1 MSNDISNYNNWLD
14 AWNDFYEKEKELV
27 ELDPNAALVS
37 SVDAEGN
44 PNARVI
50 LIKDVSNKGF
60 VFYTNYQSQKGK
72 ELFHNNKGHLTWYSR
87 AQGVSIRI
95 QGEAQKIDASISDNY
110 FASRD
115 RNAQISASISKQS
128 ETVESREVLDAEFK
142 KFADDYE
149 GKEIPRPDHWGGVII
164 HPEKVEVWKSRD
176 DYKTRLHDRIVFTLS
191 NDQWIKSRLYP

>member
-1 MSNDISNYNNWLD
+1 MSIDISNYNNWLD

-95 QGEAQKIDASISDNY
+95 QGEVQKIDVSISDNY

-142 KFADDYE
+142 KFADNYE

-164 HPEKVEVWKSRD
+164 QPEKVEVWKSRD

-191 NDQWIKSRLYP
+191 NDQWIKRRLYP

>member
-1 MSNDISNYNNWLD
+1 MSIDISNYNNWLD

-95 QGEAQKIDASISDNY
+95 QGEVQKIDTSISDNY

-164 HPEKVEVWKSRD
+164 QPEKVEVWKSRD

>member
-37 SVDAEGN
+37 SVDAEGY

-50 LIKDVSNKGF
+50 LIKDVSKKGF
-60 VFYTNYQSQKGK
+60 IFYTNYQSQKGK

-95 QGEAQKIDASISDNY
+95 QGEVQKIDASISDNY

>member
-95 QGEAQKIDASISDNY
+95 QGEVQKIDALISDNY

-142 KFADDYE
+142 KFADNFE
-149 GKEIPRPDHWGGVII
+149 GKEISRPDHWGGVII
-164 HPEKVEVWKSRD
+164 QPEKVEVWKSRD

>member
-27 ELDPNAALVS
+27 DLDPNAALVS

-95 QGEAQKIDASISDNY
+95 QGKVQKIDSSISDNY

-142 KFADDYE
+142 KFADNYE

-164 HPEKVEVWKSRD
+164 QPEKVEVWKSRD

>member
-95 QGEAQKIDASISDNY
+95 RGEVQKIDASISDNY

-149 GKEIPRPDHWGGVII
+149 GIEIPRPDHWGGVII
-164 HPEKVEVWKSRD
+164 QPEKIEVWKSRD
-176 DYKTRLHDRIVFTLS
+176 DYKTRLHDRVVFILS

>member
-95 QGEAQKIDASISDNY
+95 RGEVQKIDASISDNY

-128 ETVESREVLDAEFK
+128 ETVKSREVLDAEFK
-142 KFADDYE
+142 KFADNYE

-164 HPEKVEVWKSRD
+164 QPEKVEVWKSRD

>member
-37 SVDAEGN
+37 SVDAEGY

-50 LIKDVSNKGF
+50 LIKDVSKKGF

-95 QGEAQKIDASISDNY
+95 QGEVQKIDASISDNY
-110 FASRD
+110 FTSRD

-164 HPEKVEVWKSRD
+164 QPEKVEVWKSRD

>member
-95 QGEAQKIDASISDNY
+95 QGEVQKIDASISDNY

-142 KFADDYE
+142 KFADNYE

-164 HPEKVEVWKSRD
+164 QPEKVEVWKSRD
-176 DYKTRLHDRIVFTLS
+176 DYKTRLHNRIVFTLS

>member
-95 QGEAQKIDASISDNY
+95 QGEVQKIDASISDNY

-128 ETVESREVLDAEFK
+128 EMVESREVLDAEFK

-164 HPEKVEVWKSRD
+164 QPEKVEVWKSRD

-191 NDQWIKSRLYP
+191 NDQWTKSRLYP

>member
-1 MSNDISNYNNWLD
+1 MSIDISNYNNWLD

-95 QGEAQKIDASISDNY
+95 QGEVQKTDASISDNY
-110 FASRD
+110 FTSRD

-164 HPEKVEVWKSRD
+164 QPEKVEVWKSRD

-191 NDQWIKSRLYP
+191 NDKWIKSRLYP

>member
-1 MSNDISNYNNWLD
+1 MSNDISNYKNWLD

-27 ELDPNAALVS
+27 EIDPNAALVS
-37 SVDAEGN
+37 SVDAEGY

-60 VFYTNYQSQKGK
+60 IFYTNYQSQKGK

-95 QGEAQKIDASISDNY
+95 QGEVQKIDASISDNY
-110 FASRD
+110 FTSRD

-164 HPEKVEVWKSRD
+164 QPEKVEVWKSRD

>member
-95 QGEAQKIDASISDNY
+95 QGEVQKIDASISDNY

-128 ETVESREVLDAEFK
+128 EAVESREVLDAEFK

-149 GKEIPRPDHWGGVII
+149 GKEIPRPNHWGGVII

>member
-50 LIKDVSNKGF
+50 LIKNVSNKGF

-95 QGEAQKIDASISDNY
+95 RGEVQKIDASISDNY

-149 GKEIPRPDHWGGVII
+149 GKVIPRPDHWGGVII
-164 HPEKVEVWKSRD
+164 QPEKVEVWKSRD

>member
-1 MSNDISNYNNWLD
+1 MSIDIINYNNWLD

-50 LIKDVSNKGF
+50 LIKNVSNKGF

-95 QGEAQKIDASISDNY
+95 QGEVQKIDASISDNY

-142 KFADDYE
+142 KFADNYE
-149 GKEIPRPDHWGGVII
+149 DKEIPRPDHWGGVII
-164 HPEKVEVWKSRD
+164 QPEKVEVWKSRD

-191 NDQWIKSRLYP
+191 NDQWTKSRLYP

>member
-1 MSNDISNYNNWLD
+1 MSIDISNYNNWLD

-95 QGEAQKIDASISDNY
+95 QGEVQKIDALISDNY

-164 HPEKVEVWKSRD
+164 QPEKVEVWKSRD

-191 NDQWIKSRLYP
+191 NNQWNKSRLYP

>member
-95 QGEAQKIDASISDNY
+95 QGEVQKIDASISDNY

-142 KFADDYE
+142 KFADNYE

-164 HPEKVEVWKSRD
+164 QPEKVEDWKRRD

-191 NDQWIKSRLYP
+191 NNQWIKSRLYP

>member
-95 QGEAQKIDASISDNY
+95 QGEVQKIDALISDNY

-128 ETVESREVLDAEFK
+128 ETVKSRKVLDAEFK

>member
-1 MSNDISNYNNWLD
+1 MSNDISNYKNWLD

-95 QGEAQKIDASISDNY
+95 QGEVQKIDASISDNY

-128 ETVESREVLDAEFK
+128 EAVESREVLDAEFK

-164 HPEKVEVWKSRD
+164 QPEKVEVWKSRD
-176 DYKTRLHDRIVFTLS
+176 DYKTRLHDRIVFTLL
-191 NDQWIKSRLYP
+191 NDQWTKSRLYP

>member
-72 ELFHNNKGHLTWYSR
+72 ELFHNKKGHLTWYSR

-95 QGEAQKIDASISDNY
+95 QGKVQKIDASISDNY

-142 KFADDYE
+142 KFADNYE

-164 HPEKVEVWKSRD
+164 QPEKVEVWKSRD

>member
-87 AQGVSIRI
+87 AQGVSIRV
-95 QGEAQKIDASISDNY
+95 QGEVKKIDASISDNY

-128 ETVESREVLDAEFK
+128 EVVESREALDAEFK

-164 HPEKVEVWKSRD
+164 NPEKVEVWKSLD

-191 NDQWIKSRLYP
+191 NDQWTKSRLYP

>member
-95 QGEAQKIDASISDNY
+95 QGEVQKIDASISDNY

-128 ETVESREVLDAEFK
+128 ETVESREVLDVEFK
-142 KFADDYE
+142 KFADNYE

-164 HPEKVEVWKSRD
+164 QPEKVEVWKSRD

>member
-14 AWNDFYEKEKELV
+14 AWNDFYEKEKDLV

-87 AQGVSIRI
+87 AQGVSIRV
-95 QGEAQKIDASISDNY
+95 QGEVKKIDASISDNY

-164 HPEKVEVWKSRD
+164 YPEKVEVWKSRD

-191 NDQWIKSRLYP
+191 NDQWTKSRLYP

>member
-27 ELDPNAALVS
+27 GLDPNAALVS

-87 AQGVSIRI
+87 AQGVSIRV
-95 QGEAQKIDASISDNY
+95 QGEVKKIDASISDNY

-164 HPEKVEVWKSRD
+164 YPEKVEVWKSRD

-191 NDQWIKSRLYP
+191 NDQWTKSRLYP

>member
-37 SVDAEGN
+37 SVDVEGN

-95 QGEAQKIDASISDNY
+95 RGEVQKIDASISDNY

-164 HPEKVEVWKSRD
+164 QPEKVEVWKSRD

>member
-95 QGEAQKIDASISDNY
+95 QGEVQKIDASISDNY

-128 ETVESREVLDAEFK
+128 ESVESREVLDVEFK

-164 HPEKVEVWKSRD
+164 QPEKVEVWKSRD

>member
-14 AWNDFYEKEKELV
+14 AWNDFYEKEKDLV

-95 QGEAQKIDASISDNY
+95 QGEVQKIDASISDNY

-142 KFADDYE
+142 KFVDDYE

-164 HPEKVEVWKSRD
+164 QPEKVEVWKSRD
-176 DYKTRLHDRIVFTLS
+176 DYKTRLHDRIVFRLS
-191 NDQWIKSRLYP
+191 NDQWTKSRLYP

>member
-37 SVDAEGN
+37 SVDVEGN

-95 QGEAQKIDASISDNY
+95 QGEVQKIDASISDNY
-110 FASRD
+110 FTSRD

-164 HPEKVEVWKSRD
+164 QPEKVEVWKSRD

>member
-95 QGEAQKIDASISDNY
+95 QGEVQKIDSSISDNY

-128 ETVESREVLDAEFK
+128 ETVESREVLDAEFR

-164 HPEKVEVWKSRD
+164 QPEKVEVWKSRD

>member
-1 MSNDISNYNNWLD
+1 MSIDISNYNNWLD

-95 QGEAQKIDASISDNY
+95 QGEVQKIDASISDNY

-164 HPEKVEVWKSRD
+164 QPEKVEVWKSRD

>member
-95 QGEAQKIDASISDNY
+95 QGEVQKIDDSISDNY

-142 KFADDYE
+142 KFADNYE

-164 HPEKVEVWKSRD
+164 QPEKVEVWKSRD

>member
-95 QGEAQKIDASISDNY
+95 QGEVQKIDSSISDNY

>member
-95 QGEAQKIDASISDNY
+95 QGEVQKIDASISDNY

-164 HPEKVEVWKSRD
+164 QPEKVEVWKSRD
-176 DYKTRLHDRIVFTLS
+176 DYKTRLHDRIVFTLL